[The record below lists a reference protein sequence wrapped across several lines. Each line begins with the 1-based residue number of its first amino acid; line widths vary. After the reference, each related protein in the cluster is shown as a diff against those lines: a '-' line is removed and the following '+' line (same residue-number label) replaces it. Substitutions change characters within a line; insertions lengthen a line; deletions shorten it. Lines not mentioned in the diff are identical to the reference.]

1 MEPEDVHERRAR
13 REVLEIASC
22 WMTAQNYSADGLISW
37 RSYVAVAL
45 RSIHP
50 DAVGEDL
57 VRVIPEM
64 ETLTTARSIA
74 CYDDDPAAFSRFG
87 FQDWL
92 PHWQEHFRH
101 WDDPVRRM
109 LSDLCIT
116 PEAKFFA
123 GRLHAIDG
131 EVLLDFLLCT
141 CCSSLQ
147 FLLDPDLFELAI
159 VPDFPLSLEASSGE
173 RMIEQLCRELYHRFR
188 EVAPFA
194 TAPAPVKIDL
204 GLNFDRLCPKIINDP
219 AQQSTNE
226 GAPQ

>member
-1 MEPEDVHERRAR
+1 
-13 REVLEIASC
+13 
-22 WMTAQNYSADGLISW
+22 MTAQNYSADGLISW
-37 RSYVAVAL
+37 RNYVVVAL
-45 RSIHP
+45 RTVDP
-50 DAVGEDL
+50 DSVGAGL
-57 VRVIPEM
+57 VRVIPHM
-64 ETLTTARSIA
+64 ESLTTARSIA
-74 CYDDDPAAFSRFG
+74 CYDDDPTAFSCFG
-87 FQDWL
+87 FPEWL

-147 FLLDPDLFELAI
+147 LLLDPDLFELAI

-173 RMIEQLCRELYHRFR
+173 RMIEQLCRELYNRFR
-188 EVAPFA
+188 EVAPFR
-194 TAPAPVKIDL
+194 TAAAPKQIDL
-204 GLNFDRLCPKIINDP
+204 GLNFDRLCQKNIDDP
-219 AQQSTNE
+219 VHGPTNE